1 MFESDERTV
10 VEKVF
15 DKGQIEKIDDD
26 ALYVRA
32 IQKVVNILIDIN
44 SDERSA
50 YFKSQYIQMFNLLMS
65 AVVNDGKKSQKV
77 IELLSK
83 GFTLIS
89 KGSYDEYFQHSGLI
103 DFNYS
108 NS

>member
-10 VEKVF
+10 IEKVF

-26 ALYVRA
+26 TLYVRA

-50 YFKSQYIQMFNLLMS
+50 YFKS
-65 AVVNDGKKSQKV
+65 
-77 IELLSK
+77 
-83 GFTLIS
+83 
-89 KGSYDEYFQHSGLI
+89 
-103 DFNYS
+103 
-108 NS
+108 